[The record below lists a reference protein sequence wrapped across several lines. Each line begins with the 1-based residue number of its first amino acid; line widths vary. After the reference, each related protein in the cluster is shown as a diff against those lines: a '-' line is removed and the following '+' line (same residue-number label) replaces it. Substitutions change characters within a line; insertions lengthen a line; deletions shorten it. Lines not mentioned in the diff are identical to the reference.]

1 MSLQTE
7 LESAVALTAADAQ
20 LLHRVVHGGTA
31 EIVTTDGGNL
41 DSVAKL
47 LSDANTRINTE
58 ADGILEQSIEAAA
71 LSEQFANQASTEADR
86 AEQAA
91 LDGITE
97 TQTILE
103 QVQTSG
109 VQAVQQAETTLQ
121 TILATLLAVGLPDS
135 LIGAAGQLLKV
146 KSDETGYTLVNSAAS
161 PRFFGLAHSTDGTE
175 LLLTEGR
182 EDYDTRLFQAWI
194 ISEGIN
200 FSIQRNELVMQ
211 L

>member
-31 EIVTTDGGNL
+31 EIVTTEGGNL

-71 LSEQFANQASTEADR
+71 ISEQFAHQASTEADR

-109 VQAVQQAETTLQ
+109 VQTLQQAETTLQ
-121 TILATLLAVGLPDS
+121 TILDTLLAVGLPDS

-146 KSDETGYTLVNSAAS
+146 KNDETGYTLVNSAAS

-182 EDYDTRLFQAWI
+182 EDYDTRLFQAWM

-200 FSIQRNELVMQ
+200 FSIVRNELVMQ

>member
-7 LESAVALTAADAQ
+7 LESAVALTAHDAQ

-31 EIVTTDGGNL
+31 EIVTTEGGNL

-58 ADGILEQSIEAAA
+58 ADSILDQSIEAAA
-71 LSEQFANQASTEADR
+71 LSEQFATQASSEADR

-91 LDGITE
+91 LDGVTE
-97 TQTILE
+97 TQNLLE

-109 VQAVQQAETTLQ
+109 AQTLQQADATLQ
-121 TILATLLAVGLPDS
+121 SILVKLLAVGLPDS
-135 LIGAAGQLLKV
+135 LAGAAGQLLKV
-146 KSDETGYTLVNSAAS
+146 KADESGYTLVNSAAS
-161 PRFFGLAHSTDGTE
+161 PRFYGFTHSADGTE
-175 LLLTEGR
+175 LVMTEGR
-182 EDYDTRLFQAWI
+182 DDFHAEEFTAWMV
-194 ISEGIN
+194 SEGLS
-200 FSIQRNELVMQ
+200 FSIENNALVMQ

>member
-7 LESAVALTAADAQ
+7 LESAVALTASDAQ

-31 EIVTTDGGNL
+31 EIVTTEGGNL

-71 LSEQFANQASTEADR
+71 ISEQFAHQASTEADR

-146 KSDETGYTLVNSAAS
+146 KNDETGYTLVNSAAS

>member
-31 EIVTTDGGNL
+31 EIVTTEGGNL

-71 LSEQFANQASTEADR
+71 ISEQFAHQASTEADR

-109 VQAVQQAETTLQ
+109 VQTLQQAETTLQ
-121 TILATLLAVGLPDS
+121 TILDTLLAVGLPDS

-146 KSDETGYTLVNSAAS
+146 KNDETGYTLVNSAAS